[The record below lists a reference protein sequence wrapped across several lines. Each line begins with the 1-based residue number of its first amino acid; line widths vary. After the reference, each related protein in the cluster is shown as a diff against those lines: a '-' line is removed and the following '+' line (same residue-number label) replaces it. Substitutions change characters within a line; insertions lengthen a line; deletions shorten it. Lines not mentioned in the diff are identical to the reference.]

1 MGKIFGLESPF
12 MRFMDTLTNLIIL
25 NLVVIVL
32 CLPIF
37 TAGAAFSALHH
48 VVYLM
53 VHGEEGYILKDFGR
67 ILSSPRC
74 AG

>member
-48 VVYLM
+48 AVYLM
-53 VHGEEGYILKDFGR
+53 VHGEEGYILKDF
-67 ILSSPRC
+67 
-74 AG
+74 